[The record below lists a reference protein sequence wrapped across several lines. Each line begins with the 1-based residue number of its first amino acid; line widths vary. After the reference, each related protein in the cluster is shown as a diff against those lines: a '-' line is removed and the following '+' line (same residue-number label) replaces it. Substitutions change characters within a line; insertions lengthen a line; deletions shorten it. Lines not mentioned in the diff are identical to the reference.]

1 MAEKKNPE
9 EMPVEKQQPKAGLQ
23 RDEELMELLSPTRA
37 IDLRIQRVFD
47 ELPEDGVVLL
57 LEKTGEQALANA
69 RLARMLEKNNIPGVY
84 VTLNKPLDALLAFFK
99 KQKIDGKGFLFVD
112 AITRMTNDE
121 VLERSN
127 FEYVDSPKNLID
139 LSDAIEAGI
148 KKIKSQKKFIIFDSV
163 NTLIVY
169 NKPTVVEKFVHSI
182 SGKMRAWKAKGF
194 FTMTKSAQEEVTK
207 TIAQFCDK
215 TEEI

>member
-1 MAEKKNPE
+1 MAEKNLE
-9 EMPVEKQQPKAGLQ
+9 EMPAGKQQPKADLQ
-23 RDEELMELLSPTRA
+23 RDEELMELLSPARA

-47 ELPEDGVVLL
+47 ELPEEGVVLL

-69 RLARMLEKNNIPGVY
+69 RLARFLEKNNIPGVY

-112 AITRMTNDE
+112 AITKMTSDE
-121 VLERSN
+121 TLKGSS

-194 FTMTKSAQEEVTK
+194 FTMTKNAQEEVTK
-207 TIAQFCDK
+207 TIAQFCDE
-215 TEEI
+215 TAEI